1 MRLNRGQLRRLIES
15 AIYEQQQGTANID
28 FKDKKEIVAA
38 AATLYSAMFG
48 GILGLG
54 TDEEAIRKIF
64 ASLEGN
70 EELLDAIKDNYSR
83 IFQSDLID
91 DLRSEMSSQEIVD
104 FVESEFPGV
113 L

>member
-1 MRLNRGQLRRLIES
+1 MRLNRRQLRRLIES
-15 AIYEQQQGTANID
+15 AIYEQQQGAANID

-38 AATLYSAMFG
+38 AAALHSAMFG
-48 GILGLG
+48 GIIGLG
-54 TDEEAIRKIF
+54 TDEEAIREIF

-70 EELLDAIKDNYSR
+70 EERLDAIKDNYSR
-83 IFQSDLID
+83 IFQRDLID
-91 DLRSEMSSQEIVD
+91 DLRSEMSNQELIK